1 MSQYNRENSTFSLRG
16 LTISPPIALA
26 PMVGLSHSALRS
38 LHAERGGV
46 GLFFTEML
54 TARRLPHDSP
64 LCSPLLV
71 KSRGEWPL
79 FYQLVTGDPAEVKPA
94 VDRVHQLEG
103 QGIDLNLGCPAPM
116 ICKLG
121 AGLAL
126 LDDRRRLHAVV
137 SELRKCTELPVSVK
151 LRLGKVGD
159 VQALKNLCLFLEG
172 EGVDLITIHARLD
185 GEKFC
190 RHPRWSIVA
199 EVRPSISVP
208 LLLNGGI
215 FSVDDAR
222 RCLNIT
228 GASGLMI
235 GRGAV
240 RHPGLS
246 ADIATELF
254 GWTQDVVT
262 PSNKE
267 QFFIF
272 FRLLEERFAPERR
285 LGRLKQFTAYFAEP
299 LFFGHQLSSAVQS
312 STSMVEA
319 GEKAE
324 FYFSHDFAEQEET
337 DHHDRADKK
346 SGLHW
351 NGSSKPDQRQ
361 DR

>member
-1 MSQYNRENSTFSLRG
+1 VNGRMSQHCREHSTFFLRG
-16 LTISPPIALA
+16 LAISPPLALA

-38 LHAERGGV
+38 LHAKRGGV

-54 TARRLPHDSP
+54 TARRLPHDNP
-64 LCSPLLV
+64 NCSPLLA
-71 KSRGEWPL
+71 KNGGERPL

-116 ICKLG
+116 ICRQG

-126 LDDRRRLHAVV
+126 LDDRRRLQRVV
-137 SELRKCTELPVSVK
+137 SALRKCTELPVSAK
-151 LRLGKVGD
+151 IRLGRVGD
-159 VQALKNLCLFLEG
+159 TIALKNLCLFLEG

-190 RHPRWSIVA
+190 RHPRWSTVA
-199 EVRPSISVP
+199 EVRSSVSVP

-222 RCLNIT
+222 RSLKLT

-240 RHPGLS
+240 RRPGLL
-246 ADIATELF
+246 AEIATELF
-254 GWTQDVVT
+254 GWTHNELT
-262 PSNKE
+262 PSSENE
-267 QFFIF
+267 FFTF

-285 LGRLKQFTAYFAEP
+285 LGRLKQFTTYFADA

-312 STSMVEA
+312 SKSMAEA
-319 GEKAE
+319 GERAE
-324 FYFSHDFAEQEET
+324 KFFSYKFGQQEET
-337 DHHDRADKK
+337 DHHDRFD
-346 SGLHW
+346 
-351 NGSSKPDQRQ
+351 
-361 DR
+361 